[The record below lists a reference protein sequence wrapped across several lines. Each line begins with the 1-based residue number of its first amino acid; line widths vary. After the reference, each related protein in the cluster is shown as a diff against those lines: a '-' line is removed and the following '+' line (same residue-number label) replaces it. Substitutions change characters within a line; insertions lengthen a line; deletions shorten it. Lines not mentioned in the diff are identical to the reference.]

1 MKILLIFNLCCWCCF
16 QLSGISLIVLGSIV
30 LSNISSYED
39 LYSNNP
45 EIIPILM
52 IVAGC
57 LTFVMAFIGCFGALK
72 KSVWMM
78 YTVSI
83 LYTLSN
89 WLTLK
94 TLTVCFA
101 VFRLSLC
108 ILRFVS
114 RRWHHFNRQ
123 QRCFRVRSD
132 PGIKRSYDRLP
143 ERGIHLGPT
152 SDRCMRVTKGITN
165 FGLLSQCLFF
175 F

>member
-1 MKILLIFNLCCWCCF
+1 MNILLIFNLCCWCCF

-83 LYTLSN
+83 LYAL
-89 WLTLK
+89 
-94 TLTVCFA
+94 
-101 VFRLSLC
+101 
-108 ILRFVS
+108 
-114 RRWHHFNRQ
+114 
-123 QRCFRVRSD
+123 
-132 PGIKRSYDRLP
+132 
-143 ERGIHLGPT
+143 
-152 SDRCMRVTKGITN
+152 
-165 FGLLSQCLFF
+165 
-175 F
+175 